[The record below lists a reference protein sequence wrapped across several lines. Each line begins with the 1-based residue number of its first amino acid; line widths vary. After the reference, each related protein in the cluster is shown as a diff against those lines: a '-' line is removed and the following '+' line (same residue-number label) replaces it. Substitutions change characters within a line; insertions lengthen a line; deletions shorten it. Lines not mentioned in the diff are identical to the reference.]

1 MSKTVMQ
8 YRYYG
13 NNNPHNQPSDI
24 DQISMAIGTTF
35 LSDQI
40 KSDYGL
46 ITMLGIQALPG
57 TKFYLNQN
65 IDPIIVGH
73 TGIFELDLTGKSS
86 IYKLAFS
93 LDSLREVN
101 ALENGHLIIDVVY
114 DTEV

>member
-1 MSKTVMQ
+1 M
-8 YRYYG
+8 
-13 NNNPHNQPSDI
+13 
-24 DQISMAIGTTF
+24 
-35 LSDQI
+35 
-40 KSDYGL
+40 
-46 ITMLGIQALPG
+46 
-57 TKFYLNQN
+57 
-65 IDPIIVGH
+65 GH